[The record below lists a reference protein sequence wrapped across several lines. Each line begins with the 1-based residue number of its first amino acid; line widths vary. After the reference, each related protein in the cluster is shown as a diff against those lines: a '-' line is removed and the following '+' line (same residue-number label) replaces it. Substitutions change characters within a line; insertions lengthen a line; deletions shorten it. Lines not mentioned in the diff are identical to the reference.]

1 MPKTG
6 DDDSGGEAD
15 MGSPE
20 RHYRITLDFRLLLR
34 PFTPEPCRESFF
46 DRGSALAREPY
57 SGEEIER
64 QRRLYALLRKNKDV
78 LERYLLTVVANEAAG
93 FVFGGLVEAFGLAGD
108 EDLLA
113 PLYAEMSEED
123 ERYFKGCAQAGM
135 VWESTGLVA
144 KAFAVEWVGAE
155 CAEMSRRVVGDLTK
169 AGSRRAGEDVRAPAK
184 ER

>member
-6 DDDSGGEAD
+6 DHGGGGESD
-15 MGSPE
+15 MESLE
-20 RHYRITLDFRLLLR
+20 RHYRLTLDFRLLLR
-34 PFTPEPCRESFF
+34 PFTPELCRESFF
-46 DRGSALAREPY
+46 PSGTALAREPR
-57 SGEEIER
+57 SGEGVER

-93 FVFGGLVEAFGLAGD
+93 FVFGGLAEAFGVAED

-123 ERYFKGCAQAGM
+123 AGYFEGCAGVGM
-135 VWESTGLVA
+135 LWESTDLVA

-155 CAEMSRRVVGDLTK
+155 CAEMNRRMVGDLRMTGGGQ
-169 AGSRRAGEDVRAPAK
+169 ASERAPVK
-184 ER
+184 ET

>member
-1 MPKTG
+1 MS
-6 DDDSGGEAD
+6 SGESDAE
-15 MGSPE
+15 SLE
-20 RHYRITLDFRLLLR
+20 RHYRLTLDFRLLLR
-34 PFTPEPCRESFF
+34 PFTPEPCRERFF
-46 DRGSALAREPY
+46 DRGSALAREAY
-57 SGEEIER
+57 SGEEVER

-78 LERYLLTVVANEAAG
+78 LERYLLALVANEAVG
-93 FVFGGLVEAFGLAGD
+93 FVFGGLVEAFGLAED

-123 ERYFKGCAQAGM
+123 AEYLEGRAGEGRI
-135 VWESTGLVA
+135 WESTELVA

-169 AGSRRAGEDVRAPAK
+169 AGGRRAGEDARAPAK